1 MVTTDG
7 MIHTV
12 AGALLFSG
20 DGGPAASAQFC
31 MPWYV
36 AMDGSGN
43 MYVSDTYN
51 HRVRKID
58 PTGLVSTYAGTGVVN
73 TNIYSGVATEV
84 NIANPMGLALDAS
97 GNLYVADYWRCRIDR
112 ITADGMLQWIAGTSC
127 GYSGDGGPATS
138 ALLQNPEGLVL
149 DQAGNLYV
157 ADSGN
162 NRVRMISPDGTI
174 ATYAGTGAAG
184 SGADGI
190 AATASALNNPEGLA
204 VDWAGNLYIADYDS
218 NRVRM
223 VNPAGI
229 ITTVAGNGKAGNAT
243 DGEHATSQA
252 VTEPT
257 GVAVDYLGNL
267 YITQW
272 GTYYVR
278 RVDLSGILTTIAG
291 NGQWGY
297 SGDSGPA
304 LSGGISQAMSPV
316 LDANGN
322 IYFADMDNNCIRE
335 LIVNPAQ

>member
-1 MVTTDG
+1 
-7 MIHTV
+7 
-12 AGALLFSG
+12 
-20 DGGPAASAQFC
+20 
-31 MPWYV
+31 
-36 AMDGSGN
+36 
-43 MYVSDTYN
+43 
-51 HRVRKID
+51 
-58 PTGLVSTYAGTGVVN
+58 
-73 TNIYSGVATEV
+73 
-84 NIANPMGLALDAS
+84 
-97 GNLYVADYWRCRIDR
+97 
-112 ITADGMLQWIAGTSC
+112 
-127 GYSGDGGPATS
+127 
-138 ALLQNPEGLVL
+138 
-149 DQAGNLYV
+149 
-157 ADSGN
+157 
-162 NRVRMISPDGTI
+162 MISPDGTI

-297 SGDSGPA
+297 SGDGGPA